1 MYGLFEIN
9 GPISAV
15 QGDDGEVF
23 FKKFLCAQRSM
34 CTKGVPFLKVTGE
47 LNPYSWHRRANMI
60 YIDQP
65 IGTGNY
71 LLRKW
76 KKQIIDK

>member
-1 MYGLFEIN
+1 
-9 GPISAV
+9 
-15 QGDDGEVF
+15 
-23 FKKFLCAQRSM
+23 M

-71 LLRKW
+71 LLRK
-76 KKQIIDK
+76 